1 MQRPKKTAPIATWR
15 EYAASLHVD
24 TRGMNKQEIQAATAS
39 DDTRVGKGADAIR
52 TPDTPAGK
60 GTEIF
65 RTPDTTDHEKDP
77 RSAWTPDTTAQEKEV
92 GHASTTPLNP
102 DSPIGFD
109 ITAVTPGYTTSV
121 EQRLRAHLCRDL
133 SRIID
138 PTVYDIGGIA
148 DELIEGATAS
158 AWHVNFDIYR
168 R

>member
-39 DDTRVGKGADAIR
+39 DDTRVGKDADAIR

-60 GTEIF
+60 GAEIF
-65 RTPDTTDHEKDP
+65 RTPDV
-77 RSAWTPDTTAQEKEV
+77 TAQETKV
-92 GHASTTPLNP
+92 GYASTTPVNP

-109 ITAVTPGYTTSV
+109 ITAITPGYTTSV
-121 EQRLRAHLCRDL
+121 EQRLHAHLCRDL

>member
-15 EYAASLHVD
+15 EYAASFHVD

-65 RTPDTTDHEKDP
+65 RTPDTT
-77 RSAWTPDTTAQEKEV
+77 AQETK
-92 GHASTTPLNP
+92 GTQTSRTPLNP
-102 DSPIGFD
+102 NSPIGFD

-121 EQRLRAHLCRDL
+121 EQRLHAHLCRDL

>member
-65 RTPDTTDHEKDP
+65 RTPDTTDQEKDP
-77 RSAWTPDTTAQEKEV
+77 RSAWTPDTNQKTKGTQT
-92 GHASTTPLNP
+92 SRTPLDPN
-102 DSPIGFD
+102 SQVGFD

-121 EQRLRAHLCRDL
+121 EQRLHAHLCRDL